1 MRVAQAQRVLA
12 SGSYIVKIIP
22 HKLNMPQTGTVNICK
37 AGVDAF
43 DPVDGAVDRAEGIA
57 IDR

>member
-1 MRVAQAQRVLA
+1 LRVAQAQRVLA
-12 SGSYIVKIIP
+12 SGSYIVKIIA
-22 HKLNMPQTGTVNICK
+22 HKLNMPQTGAVNICI